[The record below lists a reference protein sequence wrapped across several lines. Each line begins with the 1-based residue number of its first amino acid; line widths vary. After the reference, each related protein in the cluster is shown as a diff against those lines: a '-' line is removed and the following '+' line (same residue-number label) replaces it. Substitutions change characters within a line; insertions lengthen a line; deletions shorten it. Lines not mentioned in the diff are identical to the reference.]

1 MIAVARSLRRQ
12 ASGTRREGIEINVE
26 TSQGSVVIR
35 SKVDSDVAKQAAEG
49 ITKGIDGVKSV
60 KNDLQVIA
68 PAKRETID
76 DKVRPE

>member
-1 MIAVARSLRRQ
+1 MIAVARSLRSQ

-35 SKVDSDVAKQAAEG
+35 NKVDSDVAKQAAEG
-49 ITKGIDGVKSV
+49 IAKGIEGVKSV

-68 PAKRETID
+68 LAKREVID